1 MEMGIGQ
8 IQRAFWTLLLFAA
21 VGINGCNS
29 IEEQTFVVAPQG
41 GAGGGAISP
50 TGPVG
55 SSVEVITSVGL
66 LARAFPTSVF
76 LLWSPPGNVHPYAY
90 TLERRT
96 ASGAFAAV
104 ATGLSATQ
112 FTDFSFSTSESY
124 FYRLRA
130 RSANNVETVSSE
142 VPVSPIGNF
151 SIRYLNQSA
160 SGFEVVWDNV
170 LNATRYEV
178 RYGIGAGGAITN
190 VLSTNAVSP
199 MSAPALTQGSTYRF
213 QVRAKN
219 SVGSG
224 AEADSAIL
232 STGPLV
238 PPFSFTIGQISTG
251 IEVRIPAVPG
261 ADRYDIEWGTAS
273 GQYTQ
278 SSTVDANAN
287 PTFRATIG
295 PITAGQTYFVQVHAR
310 IGFMRRKSNAEQ
322 SLAAVNF
329 SQAEWNFDSGTE
341 SDYSSSS
348 SFLSIELS
356 GGVCRLKGI
365 SASGFLTSSGKGV
378 LWNAGTSSA
387 RLGLSGSCDASS
399 TNCNQLNAEWTPR
412 FQNIVRHFS
421 FDGIGSPSHGSIVS
435 AQVGSH
441 GVVSNANG
449 LGMQYVPGRIG
460 NALYFDGVDDYVEV
474 ATIQPGSSFTISMWL
489 RINASPGWAP
499 VFEMGTSPRFMFWH
513 YNNFL
518 GALGYS
524 DGPFTSTSDVLLPNH
539 WVYVVYTFDSGASP
553 QNRVFINGDEVSV
566 NNASTVSSI
575 PIIGEVMRIGAST
588 HAGHATYFF
597 QGAIDELS
605 IWNISLTENEA
616 RILYEF
622 QGRRFG
628 GRLVSRVFDSGVPT
642 SWDGLAWKTK
652 VPAGKPLSATAETS
666 ASYPQTLGT
675 VANGLVGY
683 WNMNETS
690 GTTLQDASGSG
701 NHARVLLSPKTSIH
715 GKFGSGF
722 DTRSNWAY
730 VPENSSL
737 NLTSA
742 WSIQAWVKILGDQ
755 VGYPTILTEYYD
767 PSPNAL
773 QYCLGYCGHPTFGAG
788 FYQSGWNWNMA
799 YMSGQPPKFVWHHLV
814 GTYQGSSGRIR
825 FYLNGVQ
832 ISEFLGAAPTSL
844 RSGGGVHIGRRWDS
858 DELFQGVID
867 ELGLWN
873 RELSASEVTEL
884 YRRGADQVGFQYRLC
899 SAANAGLS
907 DCTDG
912 SSWRGPDGTA
922 QTLFTELNNN
932 SIPLTGNGNTL
943 ATSPQVAFS
952 SFGPTPTP
960 ARYVQFRTIV
970 ASDHVASSPE
980 LTEFRFTGPTFDT
993 SAPRVHGTTGMP
1005 FAQLTRLEETLGSG
1019 GCSAG
1024 VGYTL
1029 SLDQTVWYW
1038 WNGTGWAVSNGTAA
1052 QSAGVTTTNSGLAT
1066 FHSQV
1071 GSGTVYVRAHLK
1083 SSGTSA
1089 CEIDQIR
1096 LIGTF

>member
-1 MEMGIGQ
+1 MGIGQ
-8 IQRAFWTLLLFAA
+8 IQRAFWTLLLFVA
-21 VGINGCNS
+21 VGISGCNS
-29 IEEQTFVVAPQG
+29 IEEQSFVVVPQG

-104 ATGLSATQ
+104 ATGLSTTQ

-130 RSANNVETVSSE
+130 RSANNVETLSAE

-151 SIRYLNQSA
+151 SIRYLNQSTT
-160 SGFEVVWDNV
+160 GFEVVWDNV
-170 LNATRYEV
+170 PNATQYEV

-190 VLSTNAVSP
+190 VLSTNAASP
-199 MSAPALTQGSTYRF
+199 LSAPALTQGSTYRF

-219 SVGSG
+219 TVGSG

-232 STGPLV
+232 TTGPLV
-238 PPFSFTIGQISTG
+238 PAFGFTIGQMPTG

-261 ADRYDIEWGTAS
+261 ADKYDIEWGTTS

-278 SSTVDANAN
+278 ASTVNANAN
-287 PTFRATIG
+287 PVFKTIVG
-295 PITAGQTYFVQVHAR
+295 PITVGQTYYVQVHAR
-310 IGFMRRKSNAEQ
+310 MGFMRKRASAEQ
-322 SLAAVNF
+322 SLTAGNV
-329 SQAEWNFDSGTE
+329 SQAEWTFDAGTE

-348 SFLSIELS
+348 SFLSMELS

-365 SASGFLTSSGKGV
+365 SASGFTGAVGLGSAWSGPQSSWMLG
-378 LWNAGTSSA
+378 NA
-387 RLGLSGSCDASS
+387 SGCDASS

-441 GVVSNANG
+441 GVVSNING

-575 PIIGEVMRIGAST
+575 PIIGGVMRIGAST
-588 HAGHATYFF
+588 YAGHATNFF

-642 SWDGLAWKTK
+642 SWEGFSWKTK
-652 VPAGKPLSATAETS
+652 VPAGKPLTASSEATSNYSAVS
-666 ASYPQTLGT
+666 GTLM
-675 VANGLVGY
+675 NGLVGL

-690 GTTLQDASGSG
+690 GMTLQDSSGLG
-701 NHARVLLSPKTSIH
+701 NHATLQVSPKDATV
-715 GKFGSGF
+715 GKFGSGL
-722 DTRSNWAY
+722 DTRNNWAN
-730 VPENSSL
+730 VPDHPSL
-737 NLTSA
+737 NLSAA
-742 WSIQAWVKILGDQ
+742 WSIQSWVKILGSQ
-755 VGYPTILTEYYD
+755 TGYPTILTEFYD
-767 PSPNAL
+767 PSPDAL
-773 QYCLGYCGHPTFGAG
+773 QFCLGYCGPPTLGTG
-788 FYQSGWNWNMA
+788 FYGGSIGGWNNT
-799 YMSGQPPKFVWHHLV
+799 SGTQDPPAHRWFHVV
-814 GTYQGSSGRIR
+814 GTYSGAAGRIR
-825 FYLNGVQ
+825 YYLNGVQ
-832 ISEFLGAAPTSL
+832 VNEALGKAPAAL
-844 RSGGGVHIGRRWDS
+844 RSSGGVRIGRRWDNPETWNGVL
-858 DELFQGVID
+858 DELAV
-867 ELGLWN
+867 WN
-873 RELSASEVTEL
+873 RELTPTEVTSL
-884 YRRGADQVGFQYRLC
+884 YRRGADQVGFQVRLC
-899 SAANAGLS
+899 SSADAGQTT
-907 DCTDG
+907 CTDG
-912 SSWRGPDGTA
+912 SAWQGPDGTSA
-922 QTLFTELNNN
+922 TVYSELNNN
-932 SIPLTGNGNTL
+932 SIPPTGLGTVQ
-943 ATSPQVAFS
+943 TSAPQILFS
-952 SFGPTPTP
+952 AFGPTPTP
-960 ARYVQFRTIV
+960 ARYVQYRVVMGTDG
-970 ASDHVASSPE
+970 SGYSPE
-980 LTEFRFTGPTFDT
+980 VVEASFIAPSFDP

-1005 FAQLTRLEETLGSG
+1005 FAQLTLLEETLGSG

-1038 WNGTGWAVSNGTAA
+1038 WNGTAWAVSNGTAA
-1052 QSAGVTTTNSGLAT
+1052 QSAGVTATNSGLAT